1 MGVLSP
7 HTRRKLR
14 LLVAS
19 LIVGAATMA
28 GTAPA
33 SADTGL
39 LARWALDV
47 ENVDQDLH
55 TSPEAAG
62 VSSLTATFSS
72 SAGLVPGGRFGN
84 ALDLPLPPRT
94 APGPPCRRSSGSRPR
109 N

>member
-7 HTRRKLR
+7 HARRTLR

-19 LIVGAATMA
+19 LIVGAATMV

-55 TSPEAAG
+55 TTPEADRRVLAHRH
-62 VSSLTATFSS
+62 FSNG
-72 SAGLVPGGRFGN
+72 AGLVPGGRFGN
-84 ALDLPLPPRT
+84 ALDLPFAAGRT
-94 APGPPCRRSSGSRPR
+94 APGPPCRRSSG
-109 N
+109 